1 MKNEYKLHFWKD
13 TSQEAYLR
21 DHMAAGS
28 AGQKLYE
35 EAKANDHGVK
45 TFADVTEL
53 FKYEK
58 GIISRDVHG
67 KWDKV
72 LKPSSTS

>member
-58 GIISRDVHG
+58 GIISRDVLG
-67 KWDKV
+67 KRDKV
-72 LKPSSTS
+72 LRPSSTS